1 MSEVQMIVF
10 GLILLRMIAFVIS
23 SAVLGSPNI
32 SASLKLLLSIVLCVL
47 IYPTV
52 HVVPADLASV
62 TDNLILLS
70 ARELMIGVTLGFL
83 TRLFFFTI
91 GMTGELVSISI
102 GLGAAQI
109 FNPLMGNNSNT
120 IEQFYNTLATL
131 IFFAI
136 NGHHLLISGIAQSY
150 ELIPLAQMKLSVGP
164 YAEITT
170 FAQDMMLMGIK
181 MCAPILAAILV
192 TNLAMGVLGKA
203 VPQIN
208 VLVTSLPVTLM
219 LGFVLM
225 FLCIPLIVV
234 EMNGVLDITHTK
246 LMLVMKALAF

>member
-32 SASLKLLLSIVLCVL
+32 SAPLKLLLSIVLCVL

>member
-1 MSEVQMIVF
+1 MIVF

-32 SASLKLLLSIVLCVL
+32 SATLKLLLSIVLCVL

-150 ELIPLAQMKLSVGP
+150 ELIPLAQLKLSVGP
-164 YAEITT
+164 YAEIAT

>member
-1 MSEVQMIVF
+1 MIVF

-32 SASLKLLLSIVLCVL
+32 SAPLKLLLSIVLCVL

-164 YAEITT
+164 YAEIAT

>member
-164 YAEITT
+164 YAEIAT

>member
-1 MSEVQMIVF
+1 MIVF

>member
-32 SASLKLLLSIVLCVL
+32 SAPLKLLLSIVLCVL

-164 YAEITT
+164 YAEIAT